1 MSTAVAQVR
10 LPKGVLDKIDTLVT
24 EGDYTNRSD
33 VIRVAVR
40 KFLMHNELNKLIG
53 TMKNT
58 GDSEEEVRKIRKIL
72 SKQAID
78 LDEINSLGEK

>member
-58 GDSEEEVRKIRKIL
+58 GDSVEEVRKIRKIL
-72 SKQAID
+72 SKQPID

>member
-1 MSTAVAQVR
+1 MPTAVAQVR

-58 GDSEEEVRKIRKIL
+58 GDSVEEVRKIRKIL
-72 SKQAID
+72 SKQPID